1 MFTGITE
8 RQALVRS
15 LSQGS
20 VPRLTIAKPLA
31 WKCKIGGSIAVDG
44 VCLTLVA
51 QSKGSLAFDVVS
63 ETLTRTTLQS
73 FTKDRK
79 VNLERPLRVG
89 DEIGGHLVQG
99 HVDARTVVTRITS
112 VGSSRE
118 LTLAL
123 PARYKKRVVE
133 KGSVA
138 INGVSLTIARIRAR
152 TLTVALIPHTLKK
165 TNLGALRIGDIVNIE
180 FDSRPSLG

>member
-8 RQALVRS
+8 RHALVRS

-20 VPRLTIAKPLA
+20 VRRLTVAKPLA
-31 WKCKIGGSIAVDG
+31 WKCKIGSSIAVDG

-51 QSKGSLAFDVVS
+51 QSKDSLAFDVVS
-63 ETLTRTTLQS
+63 ETIKRTTLES
-73 FTKDRK
+73 FMKGRK

-89 DEIGGHLVQG
+89 DEIGGHIVQG
-99 HVDARTVVTRITS
+99 HVDTRTAITRVEQI
-112 VGSSRE
+112 GSSRE
-118 LTLAL
+118 LTFAL

-138 INGVSLTIARIRAR
+138 INGVSLTTARVQARAF
-152 TLTVALIPHTLKK
+152 TVALIPHTLKK
-165 TNLGALRIGDIVNIE
+165 TNLGSLRVGDEVNIE